1 MGAEILIEDAPALR
15 TRLVAARA
23 DAEAIDRESIEA
35 ATLRLILC
43 AIDDRD
49 VTARQRGECSGCAE
63 STVKELLA
71 MMATQREVSAREYD
85 EAGRI
90 EEAERERAEL
100 AIIESFLPKKLSGAA
115 LETAVSEIV
124 EEVEATRLKDIGRCM
139 EALKARYPGQIDSA
153 TAGKVVRAALQA
165 PAE

>member
-1 MGAEILIEDAPALR
+1 
-15 TRLVAARA
+15 
-23 DAEAIDRESIEA
+23 
-35 ATLRLILC
+35 
-43 AIDDRD
+43 
-49 VTARQRGECSGCAE
+49 
-63 STVKELLA
+63 